1 MNAVFDYKF
10 GNFIIPR
17 GLVLYSSKY
26 FFAMVPP
33 NQLLKGRN
41 YYYLYIYSR
50 YTIVF
55 KKRSRNI

>member
-17 GLVLYSSKY
+17 TLVLYSSKH

-41 YYYLYIYSR
+41 E
-50 YTIVF
+50 
-55 KKRSRNI
+55 NII